1 MQPSPVNLSQPVL
14 CIAAGKSGGHLIPAL
29 QLAQRWH
36 NRHPSGSIILCTYG
50 TQLDQKIY
58 AQYPFI
64 KHVQAFSFTTFV
76 ARKLWRYPIITYQA
90 LKACVT
96 SWRML
101 RTMRPE
107 KVITTGGFVALPVS
121 IAAKVLGIPVE
132 VYELNMHAGKAV
144 KALALLGAKIFVVF
158 QETLK
163 QFSTASLVDYP
174 IRFTAEDFYS
184 TADARQ
190 LLVAQIPS
198 RMPLVESRKTL
209 FVLGGSQGSQY
220 LNDLVLKF
228 IEATPLMREKI
239 QIIHQ
244 AGSGFAQYV
253 QAYEKYGIPHL
264 VFDFHPAIAAC
275 YQAADVTIC
284 RAGAGT
290 LFELKFFKRSAIVI
304 PLVATSTGHQAAN
317 AGALVKQCPELF
329 TAWSQVS
336 IDRNQK
342 AFFGAVAEQLLNA
355 HT

>member
-1 MQPSPVNLSQPVL
+1 MQRSPVKLSQPVL

-36 NRHPSGSIILCTYG
+36 DQHGGGSVVLCTYG
-50 TQLDQKIY
+50 TELDQKIY

-76 ARKLWRYPIITYQA
+76 ARKLWLYPVISFQA

-96 SWRML
+96 SWHLL
-101 RTMRPE
+101 RKNRPE

-121 IAAKVLGIPVE
+121 IAARVLGIPVE
-132 VYELNMHAGKAV
+132 VYELNVHAGKAV

-158 QETLK
+158 EETLK
-163 QFSTASLVDYP
+163 QFSKATLVDYP
-174 IRFTAEDFYS
+174 IRFIDKDFY
-184 TADARQ
+184 TAAEARRI
-190 LLVAQIPS
+190 LAAQTSS
-198 RMPLVESRKTL
+198 RIPLVDSRRTL

-228 IEATPLMREKI
+228 IEARPQLHEKI

-244 AGSGFAQYV
+244 AGWNVERYAD
-253 QAYEKYGIPHL
+253 AYEKYRIPHV

-275 YQAADVTIC
+275 YQAADVTLC

-290 LFELKFFKRSAIVI
+290 LFELKFFKRPAILI
-304 PLVATSTGHQAAN
+304 PLVAASTGHQAAN
-317 AGALVKQCPELF
+317 ADALVAQCSELF
-329 TAWSQVS
+329 VAWSQAAIEQNVES
-336 IDRNQK
+336 
-342 AFFGAVAEQLLNA
+342 FFDEVGARLFGY
-355 HT
+355 